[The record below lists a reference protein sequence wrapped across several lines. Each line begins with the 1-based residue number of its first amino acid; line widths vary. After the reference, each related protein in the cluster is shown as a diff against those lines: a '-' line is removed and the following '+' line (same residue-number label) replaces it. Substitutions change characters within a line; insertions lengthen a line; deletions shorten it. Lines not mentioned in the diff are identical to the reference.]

1 MTNRPDPEVANMEGA
16 AALPRKNGELVFDEL
31 WEGRIFGLAAALHGQ
46 GAYPWRTFRDALVD
60 RIAAADAAADGST
73 YYERFLRAFEDVAV
87 ARGLVTPEEL
97 TARTEEYASGAR
109 DDFDHDDDDHDH
121 GHDHHH

>member
-31 WEGRIFGLAAALHGQ
+31 WEGRIFGLAVALHDQ
-46 GAYPWRTFRDALVD
+46 GSYPWRTFRDALVA
-60 RIAAADAAADGST
+60 RIAAADAAGEAST

-87 ARGLVTPEEL
+87 AQGLVTPEEL
-97 TARTEEYASGAR
+97 AARTEEYGSGAR
-109 DDFDHDDDDHDH
+109 DDFEHDDDHDH
-121 GHDHHH
+121 HH